1 MRSGRRRPWEQ
12 TRVTRWRRQTSG
24 VKLFSVAM
32 KNFSNSS
39 VVPPPRSLRQ
49 IPLSLYLFLS
59 LSLSLS
65 LSLQQLERVQ
75 KTLKPSPLSLAL
87 PRALVSRTW
96 VVPSMSLSLPVV
108 VTVFLCD

>member
-1 MRSGRRRPWEQ
+1 
-12 TRVTRWRRQTSG
+12 
-24 VKLFSVAM
+24 M

-75 KTLKPSPLSLAL
+75 KTLKPSPLA
-87 PRALVSRTW
+87 PRALVFRTR